1 MYNKKKAVNI
11 CKALGL
17 TYIFCRNSGNKIKS
31 ALHMR
36 AIQLIFSK
44 GGMELIRKIVR
55 DSSKLPASTATWLE
69 PERPTKD

>member
-1 MYNKKKAVNI
+1 MYNKKKSVNI

-55 DSSKLPASTATWLE
+55 DSSKLPASTAT
-69 PERPTKD
+69 